1 MPSESNWL
9 YCEYWDMSHQC
20 SSFCCSAVSQLSLL
34 LGIRVVV
41 FVLGK
46 SLGPPII
53 VSSMLLV
60 FFWPKG
66 LRTDSIHRVTL
77 VVLVGLAIVSVP
89 TWIYV
94 NNFGAHPSEPSV
106 ANKTDQL
113 Q

>member
-1 MPSESNWL
+1 MPVVLWPG
-9 YCEYWDMSHQC
+9 C
-20 SSFCCSAVSQLSLL
+20 FSAVTVVGDENGGFLFWENRKDHQLQFLACSW
-34 LGIRVVV
+34 VV
-41 FVLGK
+41 
-46 SLGPPII
+46 
-53 VSSMLLV
+53 
-60 FFWPKG
+60 WPKG
-66 LRTDSIHRVTL
+66 LCTDSTHSVTL